1 MGASD
6 RGLLRAFEKATES
19 NVSVL
24 LNLKHP
30 KPGSR
35 HIFLESNGK
44 QSWRFIE
51 PEASETWVKTHFL
64 ESNGKQS
71 WRFIEPEASET
82 WVKTHF
88 LESNG
93 KQSWRF
99 IEPEASETWVKT
111 HFLESNGKQS

>member
-30 KPGSR
+30 KLGSR

-44 QSWRFIE
+44 QSWRVFE
-51 PEASETWVKTHFL
+51 LEAAEISVKKHLF
-64 ESNGKQS
+64 GKQ
-71 WRFIEPEASET
+71 RKAKLAFY
-82 WVKTHF
+82 
-88 LESNG
+88 
-93 KQSWRF
+93 
-99 IEPEASETWVKT
+99 
-111 HFLESNGKQS
+111 